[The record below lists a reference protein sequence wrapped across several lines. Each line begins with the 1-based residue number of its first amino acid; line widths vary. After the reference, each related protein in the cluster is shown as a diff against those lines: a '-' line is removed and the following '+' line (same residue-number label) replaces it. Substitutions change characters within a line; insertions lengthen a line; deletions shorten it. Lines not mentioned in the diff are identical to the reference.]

1 MNGLKLRKNHTPFH
15 LAEAVYSGIGRFMK
29 STIPC
34 IAIAAGMFLVPS
46 RAQADLPGL
55 KEQPWLGFFIGIEHR
70 KKMRFGVTAKGQGVI
85 DPLDSKGN
93 PVFAKVPFQVNFDV
107 VETLPDGK
115 TVRKQVNSDSLASD
129 QPATED
135 PSKPITFRGKV
146 TGDAAFEVTVYPER
160 GGVALSGK
168 LTDKGTLTNPL
179 HFEISLDVKP
189 YPQKPGDEPA
199 KIKTFETRAKKDV
212 LKYDAVSRKRGK
224 IEFLEEANP
233 ATTVGEAMT
242 RLDFTTDAFDNHEF
256 EIQTTDK
263 AKLTFA
269 DQGSKP
275 IWNGFTL
282 HWKVDEGAD
291 AATQKLTITAR

>member
-1 MNGLKLRKNHTPFH
+1 MPNLK
-15 LAEAVYSGIGRFMK
+15 G
-29 STIPC
+29 
-34 IAIAAGMFLVPS
+34 
-46 RAQADLPGL
+46 
-55 KEQPWLGFFIGIEHR
+55 QPWLGYFIGIEHR

-85 DPLDSKGN
+85 DPLDDDGK

-115 TVRKQVNSDSLASD
+115 TVRKQVNSDSLVSE

-135 PSKPITFRGKV
+135 PDKPITFRGKV
-146 TGDAAFEVTVYPER
+146 TGDAAFEITVHPER

-168 LTDKGTLTNPL
+168 LIDKGTLTNPV

-189 YPQKPGDEPA
+189 YPQRPGDSQAE
-199 KIKTFETRAKKDV
+199 IKAFEARAKKDV
-212 LKYDAVSRKRGK
+212 LKYDTVSSKRGK
-224 IEFLEEANP
+224 IEFLDETNP
-233 ATTVGEAMT
+233 AAAVGESISRM
-242 RLDFTTDAFDNHEF
+242 DFTTDAFDNREF

-275 IWNGFTL
+275 LWNGFTL
-282 HWKVDEGAD
+282 HWRVDESAD
-291 AATQKLTITAR
+291 AASQKITITAR

>member
-1 MNGLKLRKNHTPFH
+1 MKN
-15 LAEAVYSGIGRFMK
+15 
-29 STIPC
+29 TIPC
-34 IAIAAGMFLVPS
+34 IAIAAGIFLVPS

-55 KEQPWLGFFIGIEHR
+55 KEQPWLGYFIGIEHR

-115 TVRKQVNSDSLASD
+115 TVRKQVNSDSLASE
-129 QPATED
+129 QPATAD
-135 PSKPITFRGKV
+135 PSKPVTFRGKV

-199 KIKTFETRAKKDV
+199 KIKTFETRAKKDE
-212 LKYDAVSRKRGK
+212 LTYETVSRKRGK
-224 IEFLEEANP
+224 IEFLEETNP
-233 ATTVGEAMT
+233 ATAVGESMS
-242 RLDFTTDAFDNHEF
+242 RLDFKTDAFDNNEF

-269 DQGSKP
+269 DIGTKP

-291 AATQKLTITAR
+291 AATQKLTITAK